1 VTAGNFPQP
10 VRRFPRHRHGARGVA
25 CEAPGLTAPQAF
37 GTNDALSWVMR
48 TIAIGL
54 LGIVLSGGLAAAQTV
69 EERARVLRDFSQNVA
84 TYAERYHCLDPV
96 HAPVLEPSPRIFTLP
111 VAMVFRQLI
120 AEALQ
125 DRAPATAMSG
135 VANGPGRHLAVLEP
149 LPSAELVEFP
159 EVLADTLPVLPEP
172 LEYRLIG
179 RDLVVRDI
187 QSAVIIGVLRDAV
200 GAIATLKR

>member
-1 VTAGNFPQP
+1 
-10 VRRFPRHRHGARGVA
+10 
-25 CEAPGLTAPQAF
+25 
-37 GTNDALSWVMR
+37 MR
-48 TIAIGL
+48 IIAIGV

-84 TYAERYHCLDPV
+84 TYTERYQCLDPV

-125 DRAPATAMSG
+125 DRAPGTAMGG
-135 VANGPGRHLAVLEP
+135 VANWPHPHPAVLAP
-149 LPSAELVEFP
+149 FPAEELLEFP
-159 EVLADTLPVLPEP
+159 MVLADALPVLPAP

-179 RDLVVRDI
+179 RDLVMRDL
-187 QSAVIIGVLRDAV
+187 QSDVIIGVLPDAV
-200 GAIATLKR
+200 GVVSTLKR

>member
-1 VTAGNFPQP
+1 
-10 VRRFPRHRHGARGVA
+10 
-25 CEAPGLTAPQAF
+25 
-37 GTNDALSWVMR
+37 MR

-69 EERARVLRDFSQNVA
+69 EERARVLRDFDRNVA
-84 TYAERYHCLDPV
+84 NYAERYQCLDPV
-96 HAPVLEPSPRIFTLP
+96 HAPVLAPSPRVFTLP

-125 DRAPATAMSG
+125 DRAPGTSMEG
-135 VANGPGRHLAVLEP
+135 VANWPRRPLVVLEP
-149 LPSAELVEFP
+149 FPAEELLEFP
-159 EVLADTLPVLPEP
+159 EVMADALPVLPAP

-187 QSAVIIGVLRDAV
+187 QSDVIIGVLRDAV
-200 GAIATLKR
+200 GAISTLKR